1 MHEFSENKMKEFS
14 QANQISKKSKDKSS
28 SGNECLNQNKKV
40 SFDFSNFNYRWEDK
54 DNSIKILK
62 RSHLKNY
69 DFLNTDES
77 YFQDNLF
84 FCCSKSR
91 NEEVTIFYEN
101 AHNYLAEFLDIQTL
115 FNYYR
120 EFEMLK
126 KILLDHYQK
135 TLFETLSQIKSLH
148 KIFSI
153 IKKVQDILQNYN
165 QTEVHKLF
173 KNIERIRGGKKE
185 YDSKIL
191 NSFKFF

>member
-1 MHEFSENKMKEFS
+1 M
-14 QANQISKKSKDKSS
+14 
-28 SGNECLNQNKKV
+28 
-40 SFDFSNFNYRWEDK
+40 
-54 DNSIKILK
+54 
-62 RSHLKNY
+62 KNY

-165 QTEVHKLF
+165 QTEVHELF

-191 NSFKFF
+191 NSFKFFLKIE

>member
-1 MHEFSENKMKEFS
+1 M
-14 QANQISKKSKDKSS
+14 IR
-28 SGNECLNQNKKV
+28 L
-40 SFDFSNFNYRWEDK
+40 Y
-54 DNSIKILK
+54 L
-62 RSHLKNY
+62 RSHNFSSEI
-69 DFLNTDES
+69 FL
-77 YFQDNLF
+77 
-84 FCCSKSR
+84 
-91 NEEVTIFYEN
+91 
-101 AHNYLAEFLDIQTL
+101 EFL

-165 QTEVHKLF
+165 QTEVHELF

-191 NSFKFF
+191 NSFKFFLKIE